1 MPTDYPSLTK
11 NIRGSKA
18 NSPLIIYIA
27 EANHSDMS
35 YSSFL
40 RQVIEDCD
48 SKGLS
53 TKVFSEFE
61 SQTYKTNG
69 MTHALK
75 GDREKSLDGVPADI
89 DEQLRVLK
97 NVPSKETHI
106 ETTEFLDRHFIAMGG
121 VKKRWR
127 ELVPQTWEQ
136 LPEEIKKG
144 TPENLLRH
152 FEKLG
157 AIDNPRI
164 LQIMKNDVKEGKLPR
179 EDEKIMD
186 ASTNSESYYRY
197 WGGCLN
203 YKFIH
208 EGMAQDVKKGL
219 AGATPDVVI
228 MIVGPAHLKALN
240 EQFDQ
245 QLPEFADSQKVVIRN
260 SKEVVIDGVG
270 QLIEFG
276 FNQETKKA
284 HIPDLLSE
292 MMIQKSLSKRIPSQS
307 EELSQEKSWF
317 ERMRSDPTKGKSQ
330 GGSNEL

>member
-1 MPTDYPSLTK
+1 MPTDYPSLTKNK

-27 EANHSDMS
+27 EDDHCDMS

-40 RQVIEDCD
+40 RQVIKDCN

-75 GDREKSLDGVPADI
+75 GDREKSLNGVPADI
-89 DEQLRVLK
+89 DEQLRVLR

-127 ELVPQTWEQ
+127 ELVPQTWEK
-136 LPEEIKKG
+136 LPEEIRTG

-157 AIDNPRI
+157 AIDNPR
-164 LQIMKNDVKEGKLPR
+164 M
-179 EDEKIMD
+179 
-186 ASTNSESYYRY
+186 ST
-197 WGGCLN
+197 W
-203 YKFIH
+203 
-208 EGMAQDVKKGL
+208 
-219 AGATPDVVI
+219 
-228 MIVGPAHLKALN
+228 
-240 EQFDQ
+240 
-245 QLPEFADSQKVVIRN
+245 
-260 SKEVVIDGVG
+260 
-270 QLIEFG
+270 
-276 FNQETKKA
+276 
-284 HIPDLLSE
+284 
-292 MMIQKSLSKRIPSQS
+292 
-307 EELSQEKSWF
+307 
-317 ERMRSDPTKGKSQ
+317 
-330 GGSNEL
+330 